1 MIFLDKYLITNFQF
15 KIAVAVPP
23 INDVDVF
30 TNDVGFIVIVNE
42 RGKLVGFNVT
52 VGDGMGVTHGS
63 KKTYPRTGSILGFV
77 TPEQGTI
84 VAEKIMLVQR
94 DNGNQPKECTL
105 KVTIDRMGLDAFR
118 TEELLGFRF
127 QPARRYTFD
136 RNIDD
141 FGWQTGEDGKYH
153 STCFIENGRVQDEPD
168 RDFKTAL
175 KEIAKIHKREFRL
188 TANQHLIISNVAS
201 PELPEIKRLLAHYKL
216 DNLNF
221 TRLRLSLSACVSFI
235 PNMWLLLWWW
245 SQKELVH
252 LEILAIFLL
261 TLFKYLPLLID
272 KVEKM
277 CKENGLQNDSIV
289 MCMTSC
295 PNGCAQ
301 PSVAVA

>member
-1 MIFLDKYLITNFQF
+1 MPLKILRSRKNARLKY
-15 KIAVAVPP
+15 
-23 INDVDVF
+23 
-30 TNDVGFIVIVNE
+30 
-42 RGKLVGFNVT
+42 
-52 VGDGMGVTHGS
+52 
-63 KKTYPRTGSILGFV
+63 
-77 TPEQGTI
+77 
-84 VAEKIMLVQR
+84 
-94 DNGNQPKECTL
+94 
-105 KVTIDRMGLDAFR
+105 TIDRMGLDAFR

-201 PELPEIKRLLAHYKL
+201 LELPEIKRLLAHYKL

-221 TRLRLSLSACVSFI
+221 TRLRLSLSACVSFGVL
-235 PNMWLLLWWW
+235 PNMWLVYLLYQSCVPDIIIQLLRWW

-277 CKENGLQNDSIV
+277 CKENGLRNDSIV

-301 PSVAVA
+301 PSVAAA